1 MNALQELF
9 KKPGKKLI
17 GYIPAGFP
25 TIDGA
30 KAVISALVESGV
42 DAIEVGF
49 PYSDPIMDGP
59 TIQKAADQALA
70 NGTKA
75 SDVFDTL
82 KHAAALAPAV
92 VMSYW
97 NPIERYGVTKFAEDM
112 AQLSGSGTITP
123 DLTVEESSAWLK
135 ACNENKLSTIYVVA
149 PSSNDERLKRV
160 LKDCSGFVYAA
171 SLMGVTG
178 ARASVSG
185 VAEELVA
192 RVRKFTSLPI
202 CVGLG
207 VSTPEQARDVAKYAD
222 GVIVGSAFINAI
234 QSASD
239 FDSGLRAVRELASNL
254 KTGIASA

>member
-9 KKPGKKLI
+9 QEPGKKLI

-25 TIDGA
+25 TIEGA
-30 KAVISALVESGV
+30 KAVITALVESGV

-75 SDVFDTL
+75 SDVFETL
-82 KHAAALAPAV
+82 KHAASIAPSV

-97 NPIERYGVTKFAEDM
+97 NPIERYGVNKFAKDM
-112 AQLSGSGTITP
+112 AKVSGSGTITP
-123 DLTVEESSAWLK
+123 DLTVEESSEWLE
-135 ACNENKLSTIYVVA
+135 ACRENKLSTIYVVA

-178 ARASVSG
+178 ARASVSDL
-185 VAEELVA
+185 AEELVN
-192 RVRKFTSLPI
+192 RVRKFTSLPV

-207 VSTPEQARDVAKYAD
+207 VSTPDQARDVAKYAD
-222 GVIVGSAFINAI
+222 GVIVGSAFIKAL
-234 QSASD
+234 QEAPD
-239 FDSGLRAVRELASNL
+239 FESGLNAVRQLASNL